1 MIDTLDE
8 YNGYS
13 FLDAVRH
20 GDISRV
26 KKFLTNETINFRHF
40 KTGDSP
46 LVNLMINKNRE
57 IKLFLISS
65 ILLVLQHLQNIVV
78 KLLKCYFD
86 VVLLLI
92 F

>member
-1 MIDTLDE
+1 MFIINKILFLFFLLINNLDE

-13 FLDAVRH
+13 FFDAIYH

-46 LVNLMINKNRE
+46 LVS
-57 IKLFLISS
+57 FL
-65 ILLVLQHLQNIVV
+65 
-78 KLLKCYFD
+78 
-86 VVLLLI
+86 
-92 F
+92 